1 MKAGS
6 KALRII
12 ERGLLLLGLL
22 LLVMFAFAHI
32 QRFIMFRAEMAKFEA
47 RQLES
52 AKESAARTEA
62 IDGANHNTD
71 LHPAPNTEY
80 SPWSIQRTKSYQADL
95 GKPVESLAVLRI
107 PALHLEVPLLEGTDA
122 VTLNR
127 GVGRIAGTSLPGQG
141 GNIGIAGHRDGFFRG
156 LKDISAGDAIELVTT
171 SGTDVYGVDRIR
183 ITSPTDVSVLRPR
196 AKHSLTLVT
205 CYPFYFVGPAPSR
218 YIVEASLKQQAE
230 QDDEQIE
237 RSPLLEGEYQ

>member
-32 QRFIMFRAEMAKFEA
+32 HRFIMFRAEMAKFEA

-52 AKESAARTEA
+52 AKESAAGIEA

-71 LHPAPNTEY
+71 LHQAPDTEC
-80 SPWSIQRTKSYQADL
+80 SPWAIQRTKSYQANL

-107 PALHLEVPLLEGTDA
+107 PALHLEVPVLEGTDE

-141 GNIGIAGHRDGFFRG
+141 GNIGIAGHRDGFFLG
-156 LKDISAGDAIELVTT
+156 LRDISAGDAIELVTT
-171 SGTDVYGVDRIR
+171 SRTDVYVVDRIR
-183 ITSPTDVSVLRPR
+183 ITSPADVSVLRPR
-196 AKHSLTLVT
+196 TKHSLTLVT

-218 YIVEASLKQQAE
+218 YIVEASLKQ
-230 QDDEQIE
+230 
-237 RSPLLEGEYQ
+237 